1 MSFLYAR
8 GVNTTLETTLSGAP
22 AHFDLGDYELTE
34 SLLWTPEEG
43 FFLMDLHMQRLS
55 DAAQRCRVTVW
66 TWRAMNVLHHTIQ
79 PAPKDRL
86 KVRLRVSPCG
96 MYRGDAKV
104 IPQTPTEP
112 LLLRWASEPIDSTSP
127 YMYYKTTNRSVYD
140 KNLAESSPAGDVM
153 LYNERGEVT
162 ETCLANIVIKRG
174 GQLFTPAIRC
184 GLLGGTFRRSLI
196 DAGEV
201 EEAVLTRDDVENAE
215 QIFIVNSVRKWRTG
229 QLI

>member
-1 MSFLYAR
+1 
-8 GVNTTLETTLSGAP
+8 
-22 AHFDLGDYELTE
+22 
-34 SLLWTPEEG
+34 
-43 FFLMDLHMQRLS
+43 
-55 DAAQRCRVTVW
+55 
-66 TWRAMNVLHHTIQ
+66 
-79 PAPKDRL
+79 
-86 KVRLRVSPCG
+86 
-96 MYRGDAKV
+96 
-104 IPQTPTEP
+104 
-112 LLLRWASEPIDSTSP
+112 
-127 YMYYKTTNRSVYD
+127 
-140 KNLAESSPAGDVM
+140 M